1 MKRHGL
7 QVNLHNRR
15 VAGFLLDNGDIAF
28 EFVILRN
35 RASREIDTTRIRLSD
50 EATRA
55 TVRIALELLGFV
67 GAFDVDQQPSK
78 KETP

>member
-7 QVNLHNRR
+7 QIKLHNRR
-15 VAGFLLDNGDIAF
+15 VSGWLLDNGDIAF
-28 EFVILRN
+28 EFRIIDG
-35 RASREIDTTRIRLSD
+35 RESKITIIRLSD

-67 GAFDVDQQPSK
+67 GAFDVDQQPPEK
-78 KETP
+78 ATP